1 MTVSRSICAALVF
14 ATLVAYCHDTAA
26 ADVDFLVLIVDQ
38 LSVSDIIHTDLP
50 NLRRLLDEG
59 AAGLMNTAT
68 AGATSPE
75 NAAVTI
81 GAGARALGPA
91 ASAQAFD
98 AKAPI
103 APIKGVSQTSEV
115 FAQVPFD
122 SERSDLPLATAELVY
137 MRRTGRRTSGEIV
150 NLSIIEILSA
160 NRASA
165 YEPVPGS
172 LGSALLEAG
181 VEISYFGNADTN
193 LPKRHMT
200 AIFMDRWGVI
210 PRGSVQ
216 TPVVQDA
223 DSVFGIR
230 TDYDYL
236 SAIIHDK
243 LKGST
248 QDGAD
253 REVIAMEIGDLARL
267 YDAHLSYSEPSVTEV
282 RDQVLERLDAL
293 VGVALSQADNEDR
306 VMLLVPTP
314 PRHDIALGNTFTLL
328 VLWAGD
334 GSMRGVL
341 TSATTRRKGIVA
353 NLDVAPTILGA
364 FGIEPPESFDGN
376 AVEAEATSDVAGL
389 LLTQLERATATGI
402 QRRVILRPIVGAY
415 ILAYV
420 IALIYVILRPDV
432 LWLQKAL
439 LTALVLMAFMPLAL
453 LLIAVFDLRGVYQAL
468 CAAVVLA
475 LAMSLVVQK
484 ASSNPVLPIAVV
496 SLATATAIT
505 IDAYTGTNLIQN
517 SVLGYDPM
525 AGARFYG
532 IGNEYMG
539 VLVGSTLMGTTA
551 MLDVSERSAYWWRPL
566 AIAIY
571 IAVLLTI
578 ALPMVGANV
587 GGAITA
593 AVSMPVTALLIYR
606 ERLTRRGIFFALALP
621 VLVVGV
627 MIVLDLYLN
636 PGGPSHLGRS
646 VRLIDANGIYE
657 AIEIIKRKLQMNLK
671 LFRYS
676 VWSRALVVGLAA
688 VAWLLY
694 RPTPLIRRIKDRHR
708 GTVKGLTGTTV
719 AALVVL
725 LFNDSGVVAGAL
737 VLHYAA
743 VAILY
748 LSVYL
753 TPERKPATT
762 R

>member
-172 LGSALLEAG
+172 LGSTLLEAG

-210 PRGSVQ
+210 PRGSHRHPLFKTQ
-216 TPVVQDA
+216 TASLV
-223 DSVFGIR
+223 SELI
-230 TDYDYL
+230 TTI

-364 FGIEPPESFDGN
+364 FG
-376 AVEAEATSDVAGL
+376 
-389 LLTQLERATATGI
+389 
-402 QRRVILRPIVGAY
+402 
-415 ILAYV
+415 
-420 IALIYVILRPDV
+420 
-432 LWLQKAL
+432 
-439 LTALVLMAFMPLAL
+439 
-453 LLIAVFDLRGVYQAL
+453 
-468 CAAVVLA
+468 
-475 LAMSLVVQK
+475 MS
-484 ASSNPVLPIAVV
+484 
-496 SLATATAIT
+496 
-505 IDAYTGTNLIQN
+505 
-517 SVLGYDPM
+517 
-525 AGARFYG
+525 
-532 IGNEYMG
+532 
-539 VLVGSTLMGTTA
+539 
-551 MLDVSERSAYWWRPL
+551 
-566 AIAIY
+566 
-571 IAVLLTI
+571 
-578 ALPMVGANV
+578 
-587 GGAITA
+587 
-593 AVSMPVTALLIYR
+593 
-606 ERLTRRGIFFALALP
+606 RL
-621 VLVVGV
+621 
-627 MIVLDLYLN
+627 
-636 PGGPSHLGRS
+636 SHLTEMQSRQ
-646 VRLIDANGIYE
+646 RQH
-657 AIEIIKRKLQMNLK
+657 RMLQVC
-671 LFRYS
+671 F
-676 VWSRALVVGLAA
+676 
-688 VAWLLY
+688 
-694 RPTPLIRRIKDRHR
+694 
-708 GTVKGLTGTTV
+708 
-719 AALVVL
+719 
-725 LFNDSGVVAGAL
+725 
-737 VLHYAA
+737 
-743 VAILY
+743 
-748 LSVYL
+748 
-753 TPERKPATT
+753 
-762 R
+762 